1 MESTEYKKA
10 VGAPDKRKPFIPE
23 EHGLES
29 DFLLT
34 NFSDLK
40 GWGCKVS

>member
-1 MESTEYKKA
+1 MDNENNFLLGK
-10 VGAPDKRKPFIPE
+10 PPKRPIFKPE
-23 EHGLES
+23 EHGLDK

-40 GWGCKVS
+40 GWGCKLP